1 MVLAAHSHTR
11 YLNKEKVRSWAG
23 DHLYWSVMRRWLF
36 SPTPNNSAIAI
47 QNIEEIIK
55 TTCHQCLM
63 QSWAPC
69 TPRMQSSQRM
79 NHSGGDGEGHTQ
91 PVTSFQVDN
100 PTSEGIINKQ
110 SLQSV
115 YQYQYQSHEDVLI
128 LPLAVNIE
136 IYEIRVSARCTIQ
149 ILLAFWYHQQDYSSL
164 KQQECFVSNPILQ
177 WTAWNGI
184 PDALSYLQNALL
196 QGFTK

>member
-36 SPTPNNSAIAI
+36 SPTPNNSVIAI

-115 YQYQYQSHEDVLI
+115 YQYQYQSHEDAYTSTGCEHWDLWDQSISQMHNSDFTGI
-128 LPLAVNIE
+128 LVPPTGLFVIKA
-136 IYEIRVSARCTIQ
+136 TGM
-149 ILLAFWYHQQDYSSL
+149 L
-164 KQQECFVSNPILQ
+164 CF
-177 WTAWNGI
+177 
-184 PDALSYLQNALL
+184 
-196 QGFTK
+196 